1 MKKKKIIEAWRNE
14 EYYLSLSD
22 EERAGLP
29 AHPSG
34 PTGIEDEVLRS
45 VTGGCGTTN
54 IMCSQSSAFCT
65 PCGIK
70 ECAA

>member
-1 MKKKKIIEAWRNE
+1 MKKNKVIEAWRNE

-34 PTGIEDEVLRS
+34 PTGLEDEILRS
-45 VTGGCGTTN
+45 VTGGCGCTGCVGCT
-54 IMCSQSSAFCT
+54 SGFCT
-65 PCGIK
+65 PCGTK
-70 ECAA
+70 VCQA